1 MFSVTVTYIEKD
13 LTPRECERYLRQ
25 KFGDS
30 AIISLAP
37 ATTNSEDILDF
48 VLDCLITDE
57 QAEAKFSNHTEL
69 YASKISTLK
78 TEVINTISHRLDK
91 LVELNDRGRL

>member
-1 MFSVTVTYIEKD
+1 MFSVTVTFIEKD

-37 ATTNSEDILDF
+37 ATTNSDDILDF
-48 VLDCLITDE
+48 ALDCLITDE
-57 QAEAKFSNHTEL
+57 QAEAKFSNHHEL
-69 YASKISTLK
+69 YASKISTKKL
-78 TEVINTISHRLDK
+78 EVLDSVSKRLDR